1 MKKVFSTLLAAS
13 LLLVGTQAFAQLSF
27 NAGYLNSSEAT
38 KGKSQ
43 TVNSNGAFV
52 GASFNLPLTGGLSV
66 APGLYYSLITNKDT
80 ATGSLFGVTL
90 SGASTFTEHA
100 FNLPVYLNYGFDV
113 ARDMR
118 FFIYG
123 GPTAQYGIVSAIN
136 SEAAIYS
143 PVGALSDKNRF
154 DNYQDG
160 DYSRFN
166 VYLGGGIGF
175 TAAHIQITVG
185 YDYGMLDQYRSEN
198 VEAHR
203 SNLKIGLGYAF

>member
-1 MKKVFSTLLAAS
+1 MKKVISTLLAAS
-13 LLLVGTQAFAQLSF
+13 LLLIGTQAFAQLSF
-27 NAGYLNSSEAT
+27 NAGYLNSTESF
-38 KGKSQ
+38 KGQ
-43 TVNSNGAFV
+43 TQSVNSNGAFA
-52 GASFNLPLTGGLSV
+52 GASVNIPLTRGLSV
-66 APGLYYSLITNKDT
+66 APGLYYSLITNKES
-80 ATGSLFGVTL
+80 ASASLFGVSL
-90 SGASTFTEHA
+90 SSESTFTEHA

-118 FFIYG
+118 FFIFG

-136 SEAAIYS
+136 NKAAIASASVNPRVNMYKD
-143 PVGALSDKNRF
+143 V
-154 DNYQDG
+154 

-166 VYLGGGIGF
+166 LYLGGGIGF

-185 YDYGMLDQYRSEN
+185 YDYGMLDQYRNEN